1 MLAEIQ
7 SAQAKFHPDA
17 LTVAQRKPYERAA
30 AKAVVQVLMHDV
42 NAMHGIEDEFKLP
55 RHTLPAFMAW
65 KKKQP
70 AQLNDVKSDADRKF
84 AARRKQQQD
93 ELDKQKKWEEDRERA
108 KWAAAAAI
116 ELQYKTKLNDMVLE
130 AAREA
135 VAGMSASPEN
145 PLTLQK
151 SAKLVRCV

>member
-93 ELDKQKKWEEDRERA
+93 ELDKQKKWE
-108 KWAAAAAI
+108 
-116 ELQYKTKLNDMVLE
+116 
-130 AAREA
+130 
-135 VAGMSASPEN
+135 
-145 PLTLQK
+145 
-151 SAKLVRCV
+151 